1 LCSDLGFGPRGGWEE
16 ISEYV
21 WSEVARRSTW
31 RCRSEVGGQRC
42 SSEVQV
48 GEVLVLHSRKLDEVE
63 EGEKE
68 EEMREEA
75 EEERGGGGRRHGLPR
90 LGFSDALPSFAF

>member
-1 LCSDLGFGPRGGWEE
+1 
-16 ISEYV
+16 
-21 WSEVARRSTW
+21 
-31 RCRSEVGGQRC
+31 
-42 SSEVQV
+42 VQV

-75 EEERGGGGRRHGLPR
+75 EEEVGGRGRRHGLPR